1 MTSIQRERSY
11 LRFVPSCMKYD
22 TIIIG
27 ANNSDTR
34 KQVYCNRRRLVI
46 SVNVFLKYFYIN
58 LSVHKITLIFRFSV
72 IWIYKKTLQL
82 KK

>member
-1 MTSIQRERSY
+1 MNAAATNIQRERSY

-34 KQVYCNRRRLVI
+34 KQVYCNRRRVVILVM
-46 SVNVFLKYFYIN
+46 FF
-58 LSVHKITLIFRFSV
+58 
-72 IWIYKKTLQL
+72 
-82 KK
+82 

>member
-1 MTSIQRERSY
+1 
-11 LRFVPSCMKYD
+11 MKYD

-34 KQVYCNRRRLVI
+34 KQVYCNKRRLVI

-58 LSVHKITLIFRFSV
+58 LSVHKITLIYRFSV
-72 IWIYKKTLQL
+72 V
-82 KK
+82 